1 MTTASQRRANR
12 LNAQRSTGPKT
23 AQGRQRVSQ
32 NAVRHGLSAPLETD
46 PVLLEAL
53 VMRLQAGEGLFRV
66 EAESLALRII
76 AFERTQAH
84 QRTQWLATLGS
95 NAPEDLGQDSERS
108 SAVSVTQ
115 MLGNRLVKAEGQGN
129 THIAGQPLQ
138 WYKDALRLF
147 IQSDRSAQR
156 AGIREIRAADR
167 YYRRAANQLIK
178 ALRGLD
184 A

>member
-1 MTTASQRRANR
+1 
-12 LNAQRSTGPKT
+12 
-23 AQGRQRVSQ
+23 
-32 NAVRHGLSAPLETD
+32 
-46 PVLLEAL
+46 
-53 VMRLQAGEGLFRV
+53 MRLQAGEGLSRV

-95 NAPEDLGQDSERS
+95 NASGDLDQDPEHPP
-108 SAVSVTQ
+108 AASVIQ
-115 MLGNRLVKAEGQGN
+115 MLGSRLAQAESQEN

-138 WYKDALRLF
+138 WYKDALKLF

-167 YYRRAANQLIK
+167 YYRRAANQLVK
-178 ALRGLD
+178 ALRGLSV
-184 A
+184 